1 MKRRKRNN
9 PIQQKQNRQQEFNRF
24 WAKMKQTMALLGDAS
39 AFKLLS
45 KHDRILMYELRIRPY
60 KIVAGEE
67 ALGCFTNKW
76 IKMMN
81 EVLSQSLHNTWI
93 IVKSEPEVA
102 MSLYDFSV
110 YAESLYKIWR
120 NISLTRPAVGDKFRA
135 CFPVFEEGY
144 KDIRVDVLL
153 KVEERM
159 TEVAALFSDIT
170 SATVRLVKVK
180 VAENKKS
187 VYYND
192 IKTEAIRAKKEV
204 AEIDGTMHTIFRVML
219 TTAEKIVPIVITPR
233 QLGINGPMADY
244 PLSVYIQQHVLERIG
259 QRLGTPFVQF
269 HYVLILLALKTAKP
283 LKHEGENKFLFP
295 VNMGRI
301 KLGYL
306 LAERTG
312 DKLVLKT
319 FLFLTNNGTPEG
331 KKLHD
336 LLGLE
341 KADKKYW
348 GIDNLETF
356 VFSDIGESE
365 KLKQLFCEAGCG
377 GLFRINKSLVGNGK
391 QKKIATADLLIHYLR
406 I

>member
-93 IVKSEPEVA
+93 IVKNEPEVA

-120 NISLTRPAVGDKFRA
+120 NISVTRPAVGDKFRA

-192 IKTEAIRAKKEV
+192 IKTEVIRAKKEV

-233 QLGINGPMADY
+233 QLGTNGPMADY
-244 PLSVYIQQHVLERIG
+244 PLSVYI
-259 QRLGTPFVQF
+259 
-269 HYVLILLALKTAKP
+269 
-283 LKHEGENKFLFP
+283 
-295 VNMGRI
+295 
-301 KLGYL
+301 
-306 LAERTG
+306 
-312 DKLVLKT
+312 
-319 FLFLTNNGTPEG
+319 
-331 KKLHD
+331 
-336 LLGLE
+336 
-341 KADKKYW
+341 
-348 GIDNLETF
+348 
-356 VFSDIGESE
+356 
-365 KLKQLFCEAGCG
+365 
-377 GLFRINKSLVGNGK
+377 
-391 QKKIATADLLIHYLR
+391 
-406 I
+406 